1 MLNTNDEQQNKFPN
15 ESMRVAKIIALLEEW
30 TNLNFKASGLV
41 DFRPFF
47 NWINGEL
54 LFAKEKLEVW
64 VKENYHQR
72 PPPYH
77 AVTCFRFGT
86 LKEEIEYL
94 RRLLK
99 FARGREFSEWIRQP
113 IAVGPLKSLEKDDK
127 IRFIQFVDR
136 LSEYQARFNLNQTEI
151 NYVRE
156 SFNHLDVLI
165 KASHLVRELFE
176 VEHIK

>member
-1 MLNTNDEQQNKFPN
+1 M
-15 ESMRVAKIIALLEEW
+15 
-30 TNLNFKASGLV
+30 
-41 DFRPFF
+41 
-47 NWINGEL
+47 
-54 LFAKEKLEVW
+54 
-64 VKENYHQR
+64 KENYHKR
-72 PPPYH
+72 PPPYF

-86 LKEEIEYL
+86 LKVEIEYL

-136 LSEYQARFNLNQTEI
+136 LSEYQARFKLNQTEI

-156 SFNHLDVLI
+156 AFNRLDVLI
-165 KASHLVRELFE
+165 KASHRIRELFE
-176 VEHIK
+176 VINK